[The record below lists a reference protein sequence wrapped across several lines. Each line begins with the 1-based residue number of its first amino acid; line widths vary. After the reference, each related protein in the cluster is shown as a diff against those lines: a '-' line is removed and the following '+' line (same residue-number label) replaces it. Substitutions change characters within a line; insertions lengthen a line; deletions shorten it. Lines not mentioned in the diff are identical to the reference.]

1 MNDEP
6 RGIAVNIARLP
17 ELLGKADPG
26 QNGDRRRPADGSGI
40 GADGSYLVQA
50 GRFAGGDLHGLIA
63 ALRQGE
69 QNLRAMAVVA
79 RLDSDVELG
88 AFGWHVEK

>member
-50 GRFAGGDLHGLIA
+50 GRYLHGLIA